1 MNQKQID
8 KLINDTSPATL
19 DLIVRTYFEI
29 EGFAPLKDEAK
40 MCFIVLIKHVRNC
53 FKPYIT
59 EAEIAEKLRITRSA
73 VNIAYSDY
81 KKNPIRYRPHLEKL
95 LAQIYL

>member
-8 KLINDTSPATL
+8 KLINDVSIDNL
-19 DLIVRTYFEI
+19 DLIIRTYFEI
-29 EGFAPLKDEAK
+29 SDFRPLKDEAK

-53 FKPYIT
+53 FKPYIP
-59 EAEIAEKLRITRSA
+59 ESEIAEKLKITRSA

-95 LAQIYL
+95 LAKIYL